1 MRIDETHRKWFI
13 GAAAALLVATAIY
26 IPYSRTAPQGAS
38 GGTAAGIIY
47 GSIASACM
55 LFAGLLG
62 ARKKVP
68 VWRVGRAQSWMRGH
82 LWLGFIS
89 FPLILFHS
97 GFRFGVGL
105 TRALM
110 WLFAVVFVSGIVGA
124 ILQHFMPRLTTQ
136 RIPLETIY
144 EQIGRVRSQ
153 LVAEAQT
160 LVGEASA
167 TLDGNVSQATEQ
179 QRAASASAGTIGG
192 LTVASGLQL
201 DEGASLQ
208 LQEFFRR
215 EMQPYIAHGGARG
228 MALADRNRSQ
238 SMFQQLRLLLPP
250 NLHPAV
256 DDLENICEEK
266 RELDQQTQY
275 HRILHGWLLVHIPA
289 SYALLLLGAVHA
301 VMALRY

>member
-1 MRIDETHRKWFI
+1 LRIDETHRKWFI
-13 GAAAALLVATAIY
+13 GSLAGLLIATAIY
-26 IPYSRTAPQGAS
+26 IPYSRTAPQGAN
-38 GGTAAGIIY
+38 GGTEVGLMY
-47 GSIASACM
+47 GSIASAFM

-62 ARKKVP
+62 ARKQVP
-68 VWRVGRAQSWMRGH
+68 IWRVGRAQAWMRGH

-110 WLFAVVFVSGIVGA
+110 WLLLVVFVSGIVGA

-144 EQIGRVRSQ
+144 EQIGRVRSLLVKEAQ
-153 LVAEAQT
+153 TMVAEAS
-160 LVGEASA
+160 SA
-167 TLDGNVSQATEQ
+167 LAGSVSHATEQ

-192 LTVASGLQL
+192 LTVASGLQV
-201 DEGASLQ
+201 DEGASDQ

-215 EMQPYIAHGGARG
+215 EMQPYIAHGGSRG

-250 NLHPAV
+250 NLHPTV

-275 HRILHGWLLVHIPA
+275 HRILHAWLLVHIPA
-289 SYALLLLGAVHA
+289 SYALLLLGTVHA